1 MSAGAERLAAVVLA
15 GGAGAR
21 FGGADKGLVAW
32 HGRPLVAHAL
42 ERLAAS
48 GVREIV
54 VSANRNRDAYTAFG
68 FPVIEDELP
77 GAFHGPLAGIARALS
92 HVAAARLFTVPV
104 DAPGWP
110 ADLPGSL
117 DAALDSTRS
126 AACSVARVAGRREPL
141 FAVYRTSVAPIARD
155 AVAGGALA
163 VHAFQ
168 DAIGCGELDVS
179 APALA
184 FANLNTPGALA

>member
-15 GGAGAR
+15 GGAGSR

-32 HGRPLVAHAL
+32 RGRPLVVHVL
-42 ERLAAS
+42 ERLAAA
-48 GVREIV
+48 GLREIV
-54 VSANRNRDAYTAFG
+54 VSANRNRDAYAAFG

-77 GAFHGPLAGIARALS
+77 GAFHGPLAGIARALA

-110 ADLPGSL
+110 ADLPLRLDGEL
-117 DAALDSTRS
+117 DANRT
-126 AACSVARVAGRREPL
+126 AACCVARVAGRREPL
-141 FAVYRTSVAPIARD
+141 FAVYRSAVAPAARE
-155 AVAGGALA
+155 AVVRGALA

-168 DAIGCGELDVS
+168 DAI
-179 APALA
+179 
-184 FANLNTPGALA
+184 